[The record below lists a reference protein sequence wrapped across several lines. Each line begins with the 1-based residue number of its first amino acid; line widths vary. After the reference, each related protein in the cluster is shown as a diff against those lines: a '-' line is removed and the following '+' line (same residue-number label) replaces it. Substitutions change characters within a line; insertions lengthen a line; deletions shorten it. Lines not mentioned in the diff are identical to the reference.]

1 MSKMIK
7 KILVVDDD
15 FLIRK
20 WFVLLLKQSAGCEA
34 EVLQAENACAAGKS
48 ADCGVEFL

>member
-34 EVLQAENACAAGKS
+34 EVLQAENGQQALELLRES
-48 ADCGVEFL
+48 RSIW